1 MVKSS
6 RSHYVCHCVA
16 LHYDVDA
23 DDDDTGYDGYEDGY
37 VALASDDGDGSDNDN
52 LLNPHISDLF
62 FSIFHDAF
70 PADTVHL
77 IKLIKHLEPLCSF
90 LFFLIN
96 NVTLVCNF
104 NNELIIIYCLRSRFS
119 IKKFGTHVDIYLFY

>member
-6 RSHYVCHCVA
+6 RSHYACHCVA
-16 LHYDVDA
+16 LHYDGDD
-23 DDDDTGYDGYEDGY
+23 DDDDTGYDGYEGGY
-37 VALASDDGDGSDNDN
+37 VALASDDDDGSDNDNN

-77 IKLIKHLEPLCSF
+77 IKLIKHLDPLC
-90 LFFLIN
+90 N
-96 NVTLVCNF
+96 NVTLVWYF
-104 NNELIIIYCLRSRFS
+104 NNELIIIYLLFEDH
-119 IKKFGTHVDIYLFY
+119 ILNKKMAQMDIYLCH